1 MKITEAIGM
10 ISTGA
15 LLTIGAMQLFGGQ
28 ERASQ
33 AQLAEVPVAAP
44 TAPATVTAD
53 QVSRT
58 EADLTST
65 AQPSTADRINQ
76 IVALSQQPLTRDQ
89 ELTPM
94 QREAVAFFERI
105 ARQQN
110 QSPRENV
117 GEGLRFSNMAVDQLN
132 VRYFYTVDAPYWQLD
147 RAALLGAQEE
157 LVIAN
162 LCQSEA
168 IRTLMDDYGFRYD
181 YNYVTVDGR
190 FAGRVSANR
199 GSCG

>member
-33 AQLAEVPVAAP
+33 TQVAAAPVAAP
-44 TAPATVTAD
+44 TTD

-117 GEGLRFSNMAVDQLN
+117 GEGLRFSNMAVDQLS

-157 LVIAN
+157 RVIAT

-181 YNYVTVDGR
+181 YNYVTADGR